1 MRFSFVIAACALILL
16 AGCRRPNNAVSGTI
30 EVDEVH
36 VASRS
41 AGRVEKIFAWEG
53 DTLKAGTIIVQ
64 LEASELK
71 ARRDLAAAQINTAQH
86 DVEAQSAQL
95 EFLRADAKRQQELL
109 KSNTVSPNEAER
121 AQSVAKAQ

>member
-1 MRFSFVIAACALILL
+1 MLCVSAWTALTLFS
-16 AGCRRPNNAVSGTI
+16 GCNRQSDTVSGTI

-53 DTLKAGTIIVQ
+53 DTLKAGAPIVQ

-95 EFLRADAKRQQELL
+95 EFLRA
-109 KSNTVSPNEAER
+109 EAR
-121 AQSVAKAQ
+121 R